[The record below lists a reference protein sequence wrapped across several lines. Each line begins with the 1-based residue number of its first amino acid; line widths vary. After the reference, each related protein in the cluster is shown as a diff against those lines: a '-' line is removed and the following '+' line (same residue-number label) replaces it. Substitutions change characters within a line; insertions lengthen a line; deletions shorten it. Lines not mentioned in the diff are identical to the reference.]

1 MNCVVPPSADEATRQ
16 RRLGSVQQR
25 AAACCSRLLLM
36 GALLMTSSHSKDPH
50 LWRSTS
56 TGHFHALL
64 HNGCDHD
71 CPWVG
76 RHAFS
81 RDGRRWT
88 LSHNIA
94 YTTRI
99 EFADGSVEVH
109 KRRERPH
116 VILSHATGEPV
127 ALVTALFERE
137 IPANNATGRH
147 GNDASY
153 TFIQPIKHAE
163 EGPGTRTRT
172 KDEGY

>member
-1 MNCVVPPSADEATRQ
+1 
-16 RRLGSVQQR
+16 
-25 AAACCSRLLLM
+25 M
-36 GALLMTSSHSKDPH
+36 GALLMTSSHPKDPH